1 MRPDQIEPFTGVKI
15 GPSPIGRGFR
25 LETVQFVPQTREQ
38 IFDFFADAYKL
49 EEITPPWLHF
59 SVLTPAPI
67 SMAEG
72 TLIDYRLKL
81 HGIPIR
87 WKTRIAAWEPPF
99 RFVDEQLKG
108 PYYRWH
114 HEHLFEPVD
123 GGTLCR
129 DIVDY
134 EVPGGSLIHKYFVR
148 GDLEKIFTYRRQQLG
163 VILQRRQPTA
173 ASHRPESPPKN
184 APVTTSV

>member
-25 LETVQFVPQTREQ
+25 LETVLFVPQTRER

-49 EEITPPWLHF
+49 EQITPPWLSF

-67 SMAEG
+67 PMATG

-87 WKTRIAAWEPPF
+87 WRTRIAAWEPPF
-99 RFVDEQLKG
+99 RFIDEQLKG

-114 HEHLFEPVD
+114 HEHLFEPVE

-148 GDLEKIFTYRRQQLG
+148 KDLEKIFSYRREKLSEILAQL
-163 VILQRRQPTA
+163 
-173 ASHRPESPPKN
+173 ASVSPSKAPES
-184 APVTTSV
+184 AAQATTIATSV